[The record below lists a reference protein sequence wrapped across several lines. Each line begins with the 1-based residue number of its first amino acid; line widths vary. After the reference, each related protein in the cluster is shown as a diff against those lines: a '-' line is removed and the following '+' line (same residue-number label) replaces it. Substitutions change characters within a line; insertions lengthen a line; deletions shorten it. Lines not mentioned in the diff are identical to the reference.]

1 MQKLRPCAFVRN
13 FVPVIVVILA
23 WGIFAPGQS
32 QTWAQNNT
40 KNFTPTNQ
48 DRADIAAIEGY
59 LTRLNS
65 FTARFTQRNQDG
77 GSQTGVFYCLRK
89 PGVSG
94 KMQIDYDK
102 PSPITLITY
111 QGMLLYLDRDRD
123 ESSYIPLDS
132 SLIGLFAEPTIHF
145 GEKIIVTGLVRHGDL
160 LNLGLRSAEN
170 PDFGEAILYFRRA
183 VTAPNAVS
191 LVAWRI
197 VDGSGSRTDVVLNS
211 MVDGLPNRPDLF
223 TYVPPQMRGHGKRF

>member
-1 MQKLRPCAFVRN
+1 MQKLRPPAFARILVTAIA
-13 FVPVIVVILA
+13 VLLA
-23 WGIFAPGQS
+23 WAFAVPSQAQS
-32 QTWAQNNT
+32 EQ
-40 KNFTPTNQ
+40 KNGKYFTATSQ
-48 DRADIAAIEGY
+48 DRSDIAAIEGY
-59 LTRLNS
+59 LTRLSS

-89 PGVSG
+89 PGISG
-94 KMQIDYDK
+94 KMRIDYDK
-102 PSPITLITY
+102 PSPISLITY

-132 SLIGLFAEPTIHF
+132 SLIGLFAEPVIHF
-145 GEKIIVTGLVRHGDL
+145 GEKVIVTGLVRHGDL

-183 VTAPNAVS
+183 ANAVS

-197 VDGSGSRTDVVLNS
+197 VDGSGTRTDVVLNS
-211 MVDGLPNRPDLF
+211 MVEGLPNQSDLF
-223 TYVPPQMRGHGKRF
+223 TYVPPQMRGNGKRF

>member
-1 MQKLRPCAFVRN
+1 MGDFCARSVTG
-13 FVPVIVVILA
+13 LA
-23 WGIFAPGQS
+23 
-32 QTWAQNNT
+32 QTTQNNT
-40 KNFTPTNQ
+40 KNFTPTSQ

-77 GSQTGVFYCLRK
+77 GSQTGVLYCLRK

-183 VTAPNAVS
+183 VTAPNAC
-191 LVAWRI
+191 VACRLADYRWQWQPYRCCAQQHGRRI
-197 VDGSGSRTDVVLNS
+197 AQSIGFIYLCPAANARSRQAVLRIF
-211 MVDGLPNRPDLF
+211 P
-223 TYVPPQMRGHGKRF
+223 

>member
-1 MQKLRPCAFVRN
+1 MQKLHPRSFARN
-13 FVPVIVVILA
+13 FALVIGVLLA
-23 WGIFAPGQS
+23 WAFALPGQAE
-32 QTWAQNNT
+32 TPQNNT
-40 KNFTPTNQ
+40 KNFTATSQ
-48 DRADIAAIEGY
+48 DRSDIAAIEGY
-59 LTRLNS
+59 LTRLTS

-77 GSQTGVFYCLRK
+77 GSQTGVFYCQRK

-94 KMQIDYDK
+94 KMRIDYDK
-102 PSPITLITY
+102 PSPISLITY

-132 SLIGLFAEPTIHF
+132 SLIGLFAEPVIHF
-145 GEKIIVTGLVRHGDL
+145 GEKVIVTGLVRHGDL

-183 VTAPNAVS
+183 ATAPNAVS

-197 VDGSGSRTDVVLNS
+197 VDGSGTRTDVVLNS
-211 MVDGLPNRPDLF
+211 MVEGLPNQSDLF